1 MVEDFNT
8 KLLERIQQAG
18 RGGGGGLELGA
29 PGLQ

>member
-18 RGGGGGLELGA
+18 RGGGGLELGA

>member
-18 RGGGGGLELGA
+18 RGVLELGA